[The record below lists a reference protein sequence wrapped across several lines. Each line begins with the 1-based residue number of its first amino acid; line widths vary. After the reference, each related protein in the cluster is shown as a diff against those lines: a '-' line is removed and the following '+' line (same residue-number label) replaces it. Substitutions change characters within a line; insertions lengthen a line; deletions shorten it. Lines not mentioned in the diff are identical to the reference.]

1 MTISVDV
8 AVSALTAQPLADP
21 SLHLKP
27 KGREEVTAEIER
39 WASRGLVAHVLVIDL
54 GDRFA
59 DLWPVWDRLQL
70 DPARDLLLIF
80 NTRDWVARGWGLPES
95 DIRSALAA
103 ALPTE
108 RTVFSRELTTAL
120 GSLAKLAQARIHGG
134 ETLASV
140 EHILGWVGGIGV
152 ATVLGI
158 LGLAVHRRR
167 KLATEGRLRL
177 AQVESSVGQTYADVI
192 LACEDLSETEE
203 ASQLQLRAAELKR
216 RMDSVLEQG
225 RSRPALGNDP
235 VTIGRVRQLEGELS
249 ALRSTVLQKMRGAR

>member
-8 AVSALTAQPLADP
+8 AVSALTQQPLADP

-39 WASRGLVAHVLVIDL
+39 WASRGLVAHVLVVDL

-59 DLWPVWDRLQL
+59 DLWPVWDRLHL
-70 DPARDLLLIF
+70 NPERDLLLIF

-95 DIRSALAA
+95 EIRSTLAA

-120 GSLAKLAQARIHGG
+120 DRLAKLTRERADRG
-134 ETLASV
+134 ETVAALEQV
-140 EHILGWVGGIGV
+140 LGWVGGIGGAAV
-152 ATVLGI
+152 VGVV
-158 LGLAVHRRR
+158 GLAIHRRR
-167 KLATEGRLRL
+167 KIKAEGRLKL
-177 AQVESSVGQTYADVI
+177 AQAESSAGQTYADVI
-192 LACEDLSETEE
+192 LACEDLSEGEE
-203 ASQLQLRAAELKR
+203 ASRLQLRAAELKR

-225 RSRPALGNDP
+225 RSQPALGNDP
-235 VTIGRVRQLEGELS
+235 VTIGRVQQLENELA